1 MKKVIISIILLL
13 SSFINANEICREIN
27 NQAYKNEALL
37 IPSGKI
43 YSVTGTGKLYIHH
56 APSIECKPKTADFII
71 NGDKVQAYTEYN
83 DFFSIMY
90 FKKNGTTI
98 EGWVLKDRLIE
109 TKESSSPS
117 EQEK

>member
-1 MKKVIISIILLL
+1 MKKIIILIALL
-13 SSFINANEICREIN
+13 LPGFTHASETCREIN
-27 NQAYKNEALL
+27 DQTYKNEVLL

-43 YSVTGTGKLYIHH
+43 YSVTGTGKLYIHY
-56 APSIECKPKTADFII
+56 APDIECKSRAAGFIV
-71 NGDKVQAYTEYN
+71 NGDKVQAYTEYK